1 MAERAIR
8 VHAFASVKGGVGKSS
23 LSIACAKLLAH
34 QKRRPVLID
43 CDMTGTSFADG
54 LLLRAPKIK
63 LDASGAIDFLHPP
76 TGEFETV
83 EQTRRLRAFRRDA
96 PRREMPL
103 PPPFLNDILRF
114 LDEVVQE
121 QRVTDAPRVDA
132 LLWCHQ
138 QDDGVL
144 YLPSSPLRRDVGES
158 LGWISTHPDR
168 RFDWVH
174 RLTWALHFVVKQRED
189 ISDIVL
195 DLPPGIAGLTHEIMV
210 LLSKLERGEPL
221 GKGYPDWNGG
231 GILWAA
237 NPFLILTTDR
247 NDMLPGLE
255 YIGQTR
261 DKIRSLLP
269 LVNRADGG
277 PEAVRESAREMLG
290 PTLGALRLEDRLAL
304 IDEHRPTLGRIFRT
318 GDLPLDPA
326 VLGLARALRL
336 VGEGS

>member
-1 MAERAIR
+1 MPERAIR

-23 LSIACAKLLAH
+23 LATACAKLLAH

-54 LLLRAPKIK
+54 LSLRAPKIQ
-63 LDASGAIDFLHPP
+63 LHTSGGIDFLQPP

-83 EQTRRLRAFRRDA
+83 ERTRRLRASRRDA
-96 PRREMPL
+96 LGGEAPL

-114 LDEVVQE
+114 LDDVVQE
-121 QRVTDAPRVDA
+121 QRETDPPRVDA

-174 RLTWALHFVVKQRED
+174 RLTWALHFLVKQRED
-189 ISDIVL
+189 ISDVVL
-195 DLPPGIAGLTHEIMV
+195 DLPPGIAGLTHETMV

-221 GKGYPDWNGG
+221 GKGYPPWNEGD
-231 GILWAA
+231 IVWRA

-255 YIGQTR
+255 YVGQTR
-261 DKIRSLLP
+261 NRIRSLLP
-269 LVNRADGG
+269 LVNRADTGV
-277 PEAVRESAREMLG
+277 EAIRESAREMLG
-290 PTLGALRLEDRLAL
+290 PTLGALRIEERLAL
-304 IDEHRPTLGRIFRT
+304 IDEHRPTLGRIFRM

-326 VLGLARALRL
+326 MLGLARVLRL
-336 VGEGS
+336 IGEGS